1 MNITYVD
8 RVNLIRNIQAYNRAN
23 IKDLASL
30 QKLIDDHVVTIK
42 PDYYK
47 FSHRNYQNR
56 KEHQII
62 RVEKDPVI
70 LNTTAYNTYEEAEQV
85 LTVLKQPLSK
95 SYRNIL
101 REVPVEVLPELYN
114 FLYKLPPDL
123 RLHWRGHELRYT
135 QPRYKMDEVIWE
147 IPIEWVPDT
156 NRFPSIID
164 AINYYL
170 DINRYRSI
178 DLKCFAKITDEVG
191 YHQFKQEW
199 FQRVTGY
206 MIRDYILKRKMEKVK
221 DLMINTDLGNVEI
234 NQITG
239 LAKHQCNFCNAVRD
253 QTGYTPTQWRKV
265 LREEIEQGRTNE
277 SEFNKVQAEKKNVI
291 SQSETSE
298 QSEQVERSVA
308 K

>member
-1 MNITYVD
+1 MNLTGKKANEFMSKTYID
-8 RVNLIRNIQAYNRAN
+8 RSNLIHNIQTYNRAN
-23 IKDLASL
+23 IKDLISL

-42 PDYYK
+42 PDFYK
-47 FSHRNYQNR
+47 FVHLGKY
-56 KEHQII
+56 HQII
-62 RVEKDPVI
+62 REEHDPVI
-70 LNTTAYNTYEEAEQV
+70 LNTIAYNTYEEAEQV
-85 LTVLKQPLSK
+85 LNVLRQPLNENYK
-95 SYRNIL
+95 SIL
-101 REVPVEVLPELYN
+101 KDAPIEVLPELYN
-114 FLYKLPPDL
+114 FLYKLP
-123 RLHWRGHELRYT
+123 LHIPSLYWRGHELRYK
-135 QPRYKMDEVIWE
+135 QLLYKMDEVIWE

-199 FQRVTGY
+199 FQRITGY

-265 LREEIEQGRTNE
+265 LREEARTNE
-277 SEFNKVQAEKKNVI
+277 MSSSEA
-291 SQSETSE
+291 
-298 QSEQVERSVA
+298 ERSSSRKEERNFA
-308 K
+308 E